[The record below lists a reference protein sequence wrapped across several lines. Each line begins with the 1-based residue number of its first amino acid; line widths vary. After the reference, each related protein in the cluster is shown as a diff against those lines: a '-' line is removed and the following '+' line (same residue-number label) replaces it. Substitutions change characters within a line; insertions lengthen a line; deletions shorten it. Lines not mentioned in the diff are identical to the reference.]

1 MGTHESEDSILKRLS
16 EQDIHAPAGGAI
28 ENYYE
33 TYDISDAAIPI
44 LERFLL
50 SSNLDNRSA
59 ALDAL
64 IIAKRYD
71 YAADAVLLHFQ
82 GREFES
88 VSTEVFEGL
97 SHLASMRR
105 GGNVAAE
112 RMAELLRSDPYVI
125 KLWGGPPP
133 EGHL

>member
-59 ALDAL
+59 AL
-64 IIAKRYD
+64 
-71 YAADAVLLHFQ
+71 DAVLLHFQ